1 MNFVSI
7 SSSKTENVVNG
18 SNGYNA
24 APSIKEKEDVQMKEV
39 SNDDSSE
46 EESAKPVKSTKLK
59 EEVKNVVDNISP
71 ATMIETVTL
80 IEDLRDLFKDRPE
93 DYNALMELVRRMNP
107 EGIEYANKR
116 AINIYNRTT

>member
-1 MNFVSI
+1 
-7 SSSKTENVVNG
+7 
-18 SNGYNA
+18 
-24 APSIKEKEDVQMKEV
+24 MKEV

-46 EESAKPVKSTKLK
+46 EESAKPVKNTKLK

-116 AINIYNRTT
+116 AINIYNRTTYFWISNLISFFSQSLVSLSEDLRNFRQYENGA